1 VGGVSGRPTREREEE
16 QSSPR
21 HSRRN
26 GGRHPGSRDAGSLRG
41 MSEKRGPRPV
51 RTSLIRGLFLLGRA
65 HRRQRVSSG
74 SRRRGTSSACARRT
88 RSARESSNSRSE
100 DTSFARSRDPC
111 SSIVTE
117 ARLLALDA
125 SRGRQAGVARSIR
138 YRGRASS
145 RKREE
150 PAPGSGDRT
159 QRGSPR
165 VTALLEARK
174 GNSEEVVRDASE
186 KEGGPGLRPCEESR
200 APVSCPYVVSSCRNR
215 QAVSGLE

>member
-1 VGGVSGRPTREREEE
+1 MPFQSTCPEPGQRVGGVSGRPTREREEE

-88 RSARESSNSRSE
+88 RSARESSNSRTE

-111 SSIVTE
+111 SSIVTD
-117 ARLLALDA
+117 ARPARPRRK
-125 SRGRQAGVARSIR
+125 SWKTGRVWRGRFGIAVGQARASGKNRHRDRAIGRSAARRASPLFWKPAR
-138 YRGRASS
+138 ATRGGRA
-145 RKREE
+145 
-150 PAPGSGDRT
+150 
-159 QRGSPR
+159 
-165 VTALLEARK
+165 
-174 GNSEEVVRDASE
+174 
-186 KEGGPGLRPCEESR
+186 
-200 APVSCPYVVSSCRNR
+200 
-215 QAVSGLE
+215 

>member
-1 VGGVSGRPTREREEE
+1 MPFQSTCPEPGQRVGGVSGRPTREREEE

-125 SRGRQAGVARSIR
+125 SRGRQAGCGAVDSVSRAGKLAQAGRTGTGIERSDAARLAAR
-138 YRGRASS
+138 HRSS
-145 RKREE
+145 
-150 PAPGSGDRT
+150 
-159 QRGSPR
+159 GSPQGQ
-165 VTALLEARK
+165 L
-174 GNSEEVVRDASE
+174 
-186 KEGGPGLRPCEESR
+186 
-200 APVSCPYVVSSCRNR
+200 
-215 QAVSGLE
+215 